1 MAFALATEPI
11 AAIPLMLADNQV
23 IYIGGTRIP
32 LDTVVEAFMDGAT
45 PEEISYQYPSLPLA
59 DIYAVVG
66 YYLSNRGEVE
76 TYLEQRRYEAARVRR
91 RNEQAFPPEGVRAR
105 LLARRQL

>member
-1 MAFALATEPI
+1 
-11 AAIPLMLADNQV
+11 
-23 IYIGGTRIP
+23 
-32 LDTVVEAFMDGAT
+32 MDGAT
-45 PEEISYQYPSLPLA
+45 PEEISYQYPTLALA

-66 YYLSNRGEVE
+66 YYLSNRNEVE
-76 TYLEQRRYEAARVRR
+76 AYLEQRRYEAARVRA

>member
-1 MAFALATEPI
+1 MAFALAMEPI

-23 IYIGGTRIP
+23 IYVGGTRIP

-45 PEEISYQYPSLPLA
+45 PEEISYQYPSLFLA

-66 YYLSNRGEVE
+66 YYLSNQSEVE
-76 TYLEQRRYEAARVRR
+76 TYLTQHRIQTAQVRQ
-91 RNEQAFPPEGVRAR
+91 RNERAFPPEGVRAR
-105 LLARRQL
+105 LLARRQG